1 MYIYISPLTR
11 IILQVLENLKTK
23 SQNEKSKSNK
33 K

>member
-11 IILQVLENLKTK
+11 IILQVWENLKTK

-33 K
+33 